1 MQKNRSAAPNRLNE
15 AAERNLS
22 IVPKRRCIAFCAL
35 LPLLYILSIFTACA
49 LGSSTVPIAK
59 VIQVL
64 KQGLFGIVS
73 KTVTP
78 SDIYIV
84 WNLRFP
90 RALLAMAAGG
100 GLAVAGAAM
109 QSVTKNVMADP
120 YVLGISSG
128 SLAFVS
134 IGFMIGGS
142 LLLTKWFLP
151 LMAFGGALFALLLVF
166 AVGGFSNTA
175 SPARLVLSG
184 LAVSITLNAIGQ
196 FGIYNAQSIASSNA
210 IISWT
215 MGSLGGSRWADV
227 WIPILSSLIG
237 IVFFL
242 YHARSFDLMALGDET
257 AISLGVDTR
266 NLKRLA
272 FVVVAMMCGVS
283 VASCGLIGLVGFMVP
298 HMVRFVT
305 GTEHRRVFPLSFL
318 MGGIFLVCM
327 DILAR
332 IMMAPSE
339 LPIGILTALCGGP
352 YFVWLLR
359 KNKGRG

>member
-1 MQKNRSAAPNRLNE
+1 MSRNKLMISGVNKTRNRIRMAVSNRFAKTLY
-15 AAERNLS
+15 
-22 IVPKRRCIAFCAL
+22 FL
-35 LPLLYILSIFTACA
+35 LPLIYIFSVFIACA
-49 LGSSTVPIAK
+49 FGSSTVPIDK
-59 VIQVL
+59 VIMVL
-64 KQGLFGIVS
+64 KQELFGVVS
-73 KTVTP
+73 ESILS

-90 RALLAMAAGG
+90 RALLALAVGG

-128 SLAFVS
+128 ALAFVS
-134 IGFMIGGS
+134 IGFLLGS
-142 LLLTKWFLP
+142 PLLNTKWFLP
-151 LMAFGGALFALLLVF
+151 LLAFGGALFALLMVF

-184 LAVSITLNAIGQ
+184 LAVSITLNAVGQ
-196 FGIYNAQSIASSNA
+196 YGIYNAKNITTSNA
-210 IISWT
+210 VISWM
-215 MGSLGGSRWADV
+215 MGSLGGSRWSDV
-227 WIPILSSLIG
+227 WIPILSSLMG
-237 IVFFL
+237 TLFFL

-266 NLKRLA
+266 NLKRIS
-272 FVVVAMMCGVS
+272 FIVVAMVCGVS
-283 VASCGLIGLVGFMVP
+283 VASCGIIGLVGFMIP
-298 HMVRFVT
+298 HIVRFIT
-305 GTEHRRVFPLSFL
+305 GTEHRRIFPLSFL
-318 MGGIFLVCM
+318 LGGIFLVCM

-332 IMMAPSE
+332 IIRAPSE